1 MAPSSSR
8 WSWVLWP
15 GLICAAVATLA
26 WSNPP
31 PRDFE
36 DFAADQLVNLA
47 VKEVCG
53 PQGLPM
59 LLQLVVQDCPKLMLS
74 QRQSLGSL
82 ARQASRRWNF
92 GLFSLYRTDLG
103 GPTGLPRS
111 VGPPR
116 YRALTLAGAGQFLIL
131 QTDSGPGS
139 LR

>member
-1 MAPSSSR
+1 MLPSSSR

-15 GLICAAVATLA
+15 GLVSAAFATLA

-31 PRDFE
+31 PGDFE
-36 DFAADQLVNLA
+36 DFAADQLVTLA

-59 LLQLVVQDCPKLMLS
+59 LLQLVVQDCPKLILS
-74 QRQSLGSL
+74 QRQTLGSL
-82 ARQASRRWNF
+82 AGQASRRWNF

-103 GPTGLPRS
+103 GQKVLPS
-111 VGPPR
+111 VALPR
-116 YRALTLAGAGQFLIL
+116 YRALTLAGANQFLVL

-139 LR
+139 AR

>member
-1 MAPSSSR
+1 
-8 WSWVLWP
+8 
-15 GLICAAVATLA
+15 LISAAVATLA

-36 DFAADQLVNLA
+36 DFAADQLVTLA

-74 QRQSLGSL
+74 QRQTLGSL

-103 GPTGLPRS
+103 GQTGLPGFS
-111 VGPPR
+111 LPR
-116 YRALTLAGAGQFLIL
+116 YRALTLAGAGQFLVL
-131 QTDSGPGS
+131 RTDSDPGS
-139 LR
+139 AR

>member
-1 MAPSSSR
+1 MSPSSSR

-15 GLICAAVATLA
+15 GLISAAVATLA

-36 DFAADQLVNLA
+36 DFAADQLVSLA

-74 QRQSLGSL
+74 QRQALGSL
-82 ARQASRRWNF
+82 ASQASQRWNF

-103 GPTGLPRS
+103 GPTGLPGFS
-111 VGPPR
+111 LPR
-116 YRALTLAGAGQFLIL
+116 YRALTLAGAGQFLVL
-131 QTDSGPGS
+131 QTDSDPGAA
-139 LR
+139 R

>member
-1 MAPSSSR
+1 
-8 WSWVLWP
+8 
-15 GLICAAVATLA
+15 LISAAVATLA

-53 PQGLPM
+53 PQGMPM

-74 QRQSLGSL
+74 QRQTLGSL
-82 ARQASRRWNF
+82 ASQASHRWNF

-103 GPTGLPRS
+103 GPTGLPGL
-111 VGPPR
+111 VLPR
-116 YRALTLAGAGQFLIL
+116 YRALTLAGAGQFLVL
-131 QTDSGPGS
+131 HTDTEQGAS
-139 LR
+139 R

>member
-1 MAPSSSR
+1 MLPSSSR

-15 GLICAAVATLA
+15 GLISAAVATLA

-36 DFAADQLVNLA
+36 DFAADQLVTLA

-74 QRQSLGSL
+74 QRQTLGSL
-82 ARQASRRWNF
+82 ASQASRRWNF

-103 GPTGLPRS
+103 GQTGLPGFS
-111 VGPPR
+111 LPR
-116 YRALTLAGAGQFLIL
+116 YRALTLAGAGQFLVL
-131 QTDSGPGS
+131 RTDSDPGS
-139 LR
+139 AR

>member
-1 MAPSSSR
+1 MSPSSSR

-15 GLICAAVATLA
+15 GLISAAVATLA

-74 QRQSLGSL
+74 QRQTLGSL
-82 ARQASRRWNF
+82 ASQASHRWNF

-103 GPTGLPRS
+103 GPTGLPGL
-111 VGPPR
+111 VLPR
-116 YRALTLAGAGQFLIL
+116 YRALTLAGAGQFLVL
-131 QTDSGPGS
+131 HTETDPGS
-139 LR
+139 SR

>member
-1 MAPSSSR
+1 MLPSSSR

-15 GLICAAVATLA
+15 GLVSAAVASLA

-31 PRDFE
+31 PAEFE
-36 DFAADQLVNLA
+36 DFAAGQLVTLA

-59 LLQLVVQDCPKLMLS
+59 LLQLVVQDCPKLVLS
-74 QRQSLGSL
+74 QRQTLGSL

-103 GPTGLPRS
+103 GQIGLTS
-111 VGPPR
+111 FALPR
-116 YRALTLAGAGQFLIL
+116 YRALTLAGAGQFLL
-131 QTDSGPGS
+131 LHTDGGPGS
-139 LR
+139 GR

>member
-1 MAPSSSR
+1 MSPSSSR

-15 GLICAAVATLA
+15 GFISAAVAALA

-31 PRDFE
+31 PGDFE

-47 VKEVCG
+47 VKDVCG

-59 LLQLVVQDCPKLMLS
+59 LLQLVVLS

-103 GPTGLPRS
+103 GPTGLP
-111 VGPPR
+111 GLALPR

-131 QTDSGPGS
+131 QTDSDPGS
-139 LR
+139 PR

>member
-1 MAPSSSR
+1 
-8 WSWVLWP
+8 
-15 GLICAAVATLA
+15 LISAAVATLA

-74 QRQSLGSL
+74 QRQALGTL
-82 ARQASRRWNF
+82 ASQASQRWNF

-103 GPTGLPRS
+103 GPTGLPGFS
-111 VGPPR
+111 LPR
-116 YRALTLAGAGQFLIL
+116 YRALTLAGAGQFLVL
-131 QTDSGPGS
+131 HTDSDPGS
-139 LR
+139 AQ

>member
-1 MAPSSSR
+1 MSPSSSR

-15 GLICAAVATLA
+15 GLISAAVATLA

-47 VKEVCG
+47 VKDVCG

-74 QRQSLGSL
+74 QRQALGSL
-82 ARQASRRWNF
+82 ALA
-92 GLFSLYRTDLG
+92 L
-103 GPTGLPRS
+103 
-111 VGPPR
+111 PR

-139 LR
+139 PR

>member
-1 MAPSSSR
+1 MSSPFSSR
-8 WSWVLWP
+8 WSWLVWP
-15 GLICAAVATLA
+15 GLISAAAASLA

-31 PRDFE
+31 PEEFE

-59 LLQLVVQDCPKLMLS
+59 LLQLVALDCPKLMLS
-74 QRQSLGSL
+74 QRQALGSL

-103 GPTGLPRS
+103 GQPLLPGFT
-111 VGPPR
+111 VPR
-116 YRALTLAGAGQFLIL
+116 YRALSLAGAGQFLVL
-131 QTDSGPGS
+131 QTETAPGS
-139 LR
+139 AP

>member
-1 MAPSSSR
+1 MLPSSSR

-15 GLICAAVATLA
+15 GLVCAAVATLA

-36 DFAADQLVNLA
+36 DFAADQLVTLA

-59 LLQLVVQDCPKLMLS
+59 LLQLVVQDCPKLILS
-74 QRQSLGSL
+74 QRQTLGSL
-82 ARQASRRWNF
+82 AGQASRRWNF

-103 GPTGLPRS
+103 GQQMLPS
-111 VGPPR
+111 LALPR
-116 YRALTLAGAGQFLIL
+116 YRALTLAGANQFLVL
-131 QTDSGPGS
+131 QTDSGQGS
-139 LR
+139 AR

>member
-1 MAPSSSR
+1 M
-8 WSWVLWP
+8 
-15 GLICAAVATLA
+15 ATLA

-74 QRQSLGSL
+74 QRQTLGSL
-82 ARQASRRWNF
+82 ARLSSRRWNF

-103 GPTGLPRS
+103 GPTGLPGL
-111 VGPPR
+111 VLPQ
-116 YRALTLAGAGQFLIL
+116 YRALTLAGAGQFLL
-131 QTDSGPGS
+131 LHSDTDPGS
-139 LR
+139 SR